1 MKNVNKM
8 SRQIK
13 RFYIE
18 NRLPFFSAF
27 GFGLLAYGFCMLNK
41 IPVGDDLVGLFEKG
55 STTPSGR
62 YGLELL
68 RLVMPD
74 ASMPWI
80 YGLMSIALLSAAVC
94 VILRIFPIQSRALQV
109 LFAGAFVC
117 FPAQAGT
124 MLYMF
129 TAAPYAVALLLT
141 VAGLW
146 VFTSEKQGRWI
157 IAPLL
162 IGFSCSIYQGYFS
175 IAASLCVIRMIVQLC
190 RTERT
195 AGEVFREGV
204 KMLAMLLAALALY
217 GLMLLAA
224 LKLLGLPLLH
234 EVVNES
240 QSVPRRF
247 LIAYSSWLKTFL
259 DGRFGYVHNTVSRV
273 LHLALLLIIGI
284 SMLSQLRKKRSV
296 RCLLLAGLC
305 LFLYPLSCYCLY
317 LLADNSY
324 IHSLS
329 LYSFATLYVLCVAL
343 LDGWEVPAALTLR
356 RATAAALALI
366 LCGNIYYANAL
377 YLRYY
382 LRFEELK
389 SFYTVMLTRVFET
402 PGFAEGDRLTIV
414 GDAPAL
420 SYDIDQHFPNA
431 PLSLPSLELGSTDY
445 AQLIVSRYLGCDIP
459 FATAEE
465 AARLAAEGTT
475 DDMPV
480 YPFAGSVKRSGDT
493 IIVKFTQKEIFP

>member
-1 MKNVNKM
+1 MN
-8 SRQIK
+8 IK
-13 RFYIE
+13 RLYNE
-18 NRLPFFSAF
+18 NRLPFFSAL
-27 GFGLLAYGFCMLNK
+27 GFGLLAYGFCMTNK

-80 YGLMSIALLSAAVC
+80 YGLMSIVLLSAAVC
-94 VILRIFPIQSRALQV
+94 VILRIFPLRSRALQV
-109 LFAGAFVC
+109 LFAGAFIC

-141 VAGLW
+141 VTGLW
-146 VFTSEKQGRWI
+146 LFTSGKKGRWI
-157 IAPLL
+157 TAPLL

-175 IAASLCVIRMIVQLC
+175 VAASLCVIRMIVLLC
-190 RTERT
+190 RTKKT
-195 AGEVFREGV
+195 AVEVFREGV
-204 KMLAMLLAALALY
+204 RMLAMLLASLAVY
-217 GLMLLAA
+217 GVMLLAA
-224 LKLLGLPLLH
+224 TKLFGFPLLH
-234 EVVNES
+234 EVVNGR
-240 QSVPRRF
+240 QSIPVRF
-247 LIAYSSWLKTFL
+247 AVAYKSWLMTFL
-259 DGRFGYVHNTVSRV
+259 DGRFGYVHSTASRV
-273 LHLALLLIIGI
+273 LHLVLLLCIGI
-284 SMLSQLRKKRSV
+284 AMAAHLRKKGDAGS
-296 RCLLLAGLC
+296 LLLASLC

-329 LYSFATLYVLCVAL
+329 LYSFATLYILCAAL
-343 LDGWEVPAALTLR
+343 LDGWEAPAALTLR
-356 RATAAALALI
+356 RMTAAAMALI

-402 PGFAEGDRLTIV
+402 PGFAEGDRLAIV

-420 SYDIDQHFPNA
+420 RYDLDRHFTEA
-431 PLSLPSLELGSTDY
+431 PLILPSLELGATDY
-445 AQLIVSRYLGCDIP
+445 AELIVNRYLGCDIP
-459 FATAEE
+459 FVPDDE
-465 AARLAAEGTT
+465 LAHLEPG
-475 DDMPV
+475 DMPV
-480 YPFAGSVKRSGDT
+480 YPFAGSVKKIGDT
-493 IIVKFTQKEIFP
+493 IVVKFS